1 MNDKKKK
8 ILCGALLVLLGAG
21 AELAPMAMADG
32 GEGKK
37 IYEAHCLSCHGVQGN
52 GKGAEAGHLSPPPPD
67 FTDPAFWDNR
77 THSFLFHVIQNGLGP
92 MPGWSETLSPASIED
107 VLSYIRSFRR

>member
-1 MNDKKKK
+1 MKGKK
-8 ILCGALLVLLGAG
+8 IKVLSGSLLVILMAG
-21 AELAPMAMADG
+21 GGLAPGAMADG

-37 IYEAHCLSCHGVQGN
+37 IYEAHCLSCHGVRGD
-52 GKGAEAGHLSPPPPD
+52 GKGPGARHLSSPTPD

-77 THSFLFHVIQNGLGP
+77 TDSFLFHVVQNGLGS
-92 MPGWSETLSPASIED
+92 MPGWSDTLSPASIED